1 MRSFFTVTRKVAC
14 GYLVIIL
21 FALLAV
27 GYALISLHHHHQR
40 TTQLVGGQFLAYS
53 LLRDIRQNLLSQE
66 NLEKQL
72 LILRDLQFLDLL
84 EGRADELDVILKKLR
99 TAALPDYFSALP
111 QDVMEY
117 AEQSAQLRQTIRA
130 TNWPEAERMAAEN
143 TSRDR
148 RQLLESLAGL
158 NNKHQE
164 TLDREL
170 KALSEQSDH
179 AYQLTLLITLIGILL
194 SAPVA
199 LTVIASIHRS
209 VKALQQATHDIAGG
223 SFESPINIRGSD
235 EFGQLARD
243 FVSMAH
249 KLRELESRNLDAN
262 PLTRLPGNLVIDRRI
277 EWLIERNVPFA
288 HLYIDLD
295 NFKAYGDHYG
305 YKLGSNAIHL
315 VGNLLREVTERQGN
329 ADDLV
334 GHIGGDDYVILTTPE
349 LAEPLAQKIIE
360 EFDLLVPGLYEPQDL
375 KAGFIQGVDR
385 YGVRRDFPL
394 LTMSI
399 AITLSE
405 NLEHPSL
412 LTISHNCAR
421 MKKHLKKTNKSNY
434 LIDRRKQLP

>member
-27 GYALISLHHHHQR
+27 GYALVSLHHHHQR
-40 TTQLVGGQFLAYS
+40 TTQLVGGQFLAFS
-53 LLRDIRQNLLSQE
+53 LLRDIRQNLLGQE

-84 EGRADELDVILKKLR
+84 EGRANELDTILKKLR
-99 TAALPDYFSALP
+99 AAALPNYFSALP
-111 QDVMEY
+111 QEVMEY
-117 AEQSAQLRQTIRA
+117 TEQSTQLRQIIREA
-130 TNWPEAERMAAEN
+130 RWQEAELMTTEN
-143 TSRDR
+143 TGR
-148 RQLLESLAGL
+148 RRSQLLESLTGL

-164 TLDREL
+164 TLDLEL
-170 KALSEQSDH
+170 KALSAQSDH
-179 AYQLTLLITLIGILL
+179 AYQLTLFITLIGILL

-209 VKALQQATHDIAGG
+209 VKALQQATHDIADG

-249 KLRELESRNLDAN
+249 KLRELESQNLDAN

-277 EWLIERNVPFA
+277 EGLIEQNIPFA

-315 VGNLLREVTERQGN
+315 VGSLLREVTERQGN
-329 ADDLV
+329 PDDLV

-349 LAEPLAQKIIE
+349 LAEPLAKSIIE
-360 EFDLLVPGLYEPQDL
+360 EFDRLVPGLYAPQDL
-375 KAGFIQGVDR
+375 AAGFIQVVDR
-385 YGVRRDFPL
+385 YGIRRDFPL
-394 LTMSI
+394 LTVSI

-405 NLEHPSL
+405 NLDQPSL

-421 MKKHLKKTNKSNY
+421 MKKNLKKANKSNY

>member
-1 MRSFFTVTRKVAC
+1 MRSFFTVTRKVAF
-14 GYLVIIL
+14 GYLAIIL

-27 GYALISLHHHHQR
+27 GYALVSLHYHNQR
-40 TTQLVGGQFLAYS
+40 TTQLVGGQFIAFS
-53 LLRDIRQNLLSQE
+53 LLRDIRQNLLGQE

-72 LILRDLQFLDLL
+72 LILRDAQLLDLL
-84 EGRADELDVILKKLR
+84 EKRAKELAEIQTKLR
-99 TAALPDYFSALP
+99 AATLPDYFYALP
-111 QDVMEY
+111 QDVTEY
-117 AEQSAQLRQTIRA
+117 EEQSFQLRQTIKETR
-130 TNWPEAERMAAEN
+130 WQDAELLAAEN
-143 TSRDR
+143 TSPR
-148 RQLLESLAGL
+148 RSQLIETLAGL

-170 KALSEQSDH
+170 KILSKQSDH
-179 AYQLTLLITLIGILL
+179 AYQLTLLITLVGILL

-209 VKALQQATHDIAGG
+209 VKALQQATHDIARG
-223 SFESPINIRGSD
+223 SFDSPINIRGSD

-243 FVSMAH
+243 FVSMAQ
-249 KLRELESRNLDAN
+249 KLRELESQNLDAN

-277 EWLIERNVPFA
+277 EWLIAQKVPFA

-305 YKLGSNAIHL
+305 YKHGSNAIHL
-315 VGNLLREVTERQGN
+315 VGSLLREVTERQGN

-360 EFDLLVPGLYEPQDL
+360 DFDRLVPGLYEPQDL

-405 NLEHPSL
+405 NLDQPSL

-421 MKKHLKKTNKSNY
+421 MKKHLKKENKSNY
-434 LIDRRKQLP
+434 LIDRRKQLL